1 MAARMR
7 EEKGWL
13 LPHPRDQLVEIVRRR
28 RAGARGELHRRRHV
42 GEQAIF
48 RIVDE
53 LVLMLLL
60 DLLDENAEL
69 LLDLVEGPAVEIR
82 HAGLDVEDRG
92 DRAQEIFARGLI
104 VIDEGLRQI
113 VVTVLRRTQ
122 LHHVG
127 GDRRRAACLL
137 DAVQAEDTGFNRRPG
152 QERNEPAGGNP
163 VPLRPRL
170 GGIR

>member
-1 MAARMR
+1 
-7 EEKGWL
+7 
-13 LPHPRDQLVEIVRRR
+13 
-28 RAGARGELHRRRHV
+28 
-42 GEQAIF
+42 
-48 RIVDE
+48 
-53 LVLMLLL
+53 MLLL
-60 DLLDENAEL
+60 DLLDEDTEL

-82 HAGLDVEDRG
+82 HAGLDVENRG
-92 DRAQEIFARGLI
+92 DGAQEIFAGRLV

-113 VVTVLRRTQ
+113 LVPVLWRTR

-137 DAVQAEDTGFNRRPG
+137 DAVQAEDTGFDRRPG